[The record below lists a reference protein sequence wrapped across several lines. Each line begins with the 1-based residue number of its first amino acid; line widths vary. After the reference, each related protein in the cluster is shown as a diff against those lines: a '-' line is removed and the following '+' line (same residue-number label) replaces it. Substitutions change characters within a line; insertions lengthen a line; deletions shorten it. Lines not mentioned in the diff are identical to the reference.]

1 MNEFQHIEGA
11 EYKASKQVCSRDFY
25 PSIGVYSDAE
35 KISKNLKI
43 RKLQFKQ
50 KPASAKWPHK
60 LELSKYVKCNKVK

>member
-50 KPASAKWPHK
+50 KPASAK
-60 LELSKYVKCNKVK
+60 